1 MENQKILIA
10 MSGGVD
16 SAVTAFLLK
25 KQGFDCIGATMRLWG
40 NERVGDA
47 KAVCDSLGIPFVELD
62 CRDTFAKQVV
72 DPFVET
78 YMAGNTP
85 NPCILCNR
93 YLKFGAL
100 WEAAKSMGIP
110 YLATGHYAR
119 ITEEEGVSRLK
130 KAKDPAKDQ
139 SYVLYNLTR
148 EQLSRVKFP
157 LGDYT
162 KQEVRAIAEA
172 QGFVSAKS
180 GDSQDIC
187 FIPDGDHA
195 AFIRSRVDT
204 VFPAGEFVNRAG
216 EVMGRHKG
224 IIHYTVGQRKG
235 LGLALPEPYYV
246 CEKDAK
252 NNRVVLCTA
261 KELPVEALFVKD
273 FHWMDGNPHTEPVRA
288 TVRTRYHQKE
298 MPATLIPKDH
308 GVEIRFDTPAA
319 VAAPGQSAVAY
330 DGDVVL
336 GGGEISPK

>member
-1 MENQKILIA
+1 MGKGRVLVA

-25 KQGFDCIGATMRLWG
+25 EQGYDCMGVTMSLWG
-40 NERVGDA
+40 SERTADA
-47 KAVCDSLGIPFVELD
+47 KAVCDSLGIPFTVLDRREEFSRFVVE
-62 CRDTFAKQVV
+62 
-72 DPFVET
+72 PFVKT
-78 YMAGNTP
+78 YVEGNTP

-100 WEAAKSMGIP
+100 WDAMEELGAD

-119 ITEEEGVSRLK
+119 IEENRLK

-139 SYVLYNLTR
+139 SYVLYNLTE
-148 EQLSRVKFP
+148 EQLARVIFP

-162 KQEVRAIAEA
+162 KQEIREIAAA
-172 QGFVSAKS
+172 QSFANAKS

-195 AFIRSRVDT
+195 AFIRSRVNT
-204 VFPAGEFVNRAG
+204 EFPPGDFVNRAG

-235 LGLALPEPYYV
+235 LGLALPEPHYV
-246 CEKDAK
+246 CKKDAE

-261 KELPVEALFVKD
+261 GELPVEALFVRD
-273 FHWMDGNPHTEPVRA
+273 FHWIYGSPASPVRA

-298 MPATLIPKDH
+298 MPATLIPLES

-319 VAAPGQSAVAY
+319 VSAPGQSAVAY
-330 DGDVVL
+330 HGDVVL
-336 GGGEISPK
+336 GGGEISC

>member
-1 MENQKILIA
+1 MANNKVLVA

-25 KQGFDCIGATMRLWG
+25 RQGYDCIGVTMRLWG
-40 NERVGDA
+40 NERTEDA
-47 KAVCDSLGIPFVELD
+47 KAICHRLEIPFAVADKREDFNRLVVE
-62 CRDTFAKQVV
+62 
-72 DPFVET
+72 PFVET
-78 YMAGNTP
+78 YLKGSTP

-93 YLKFGAL
+93 HLKFGAL
-100 WEAAKSMGIP
+100 WEVAEEWGADL
-110 YLATGHYAR
+110 LATGHYAR
-119 ITEEEGVSRLK
+119 ITEENGVFRLK

-139 SYVLYNLTR
+139 SYVLYNLTA
-148 EQLSRVKFP
+148 EQLSRVRFP

-162 KQEVRAIAEA
+162 KQEVRAIAEE
-172 QGFVSAKS
+172 QGFQNAKS

-195 AFIRSRVDT
+195 GFIRTRVKED
-204 VFPAGEFVNRAG
+204 FSPGEFVDLTGR
-216 EVMGRHKG
+216 VMGMHKG
-224 IIHYTVGQRKG
+224 IVHYTVGQRKG

-246 CEKDAK
+246 CKKDAES
-252 NNRVVLCTA
+252 NRVVLCTA
-261 KELPVEALFVKD
+261 KELPVDSLLVEE
-273 FHWMDGNPHTEPVRA
+273 FHWIQGTPETSVSA

-298 MPATLIPKDH
+298 MPATLIPREH

-319 VAAPGQSAVAY
+319 VAAPGQSAVVY

>member
-1 MENQKILIA
+1 MENKKILIA

-25 KQGFDCIGATMRLWG
+25 QQGFDCIGATMRLWG

-62 CRDTFAKQVV
+62 YRDAFLKQVV

-93 YLKFGAL
+93 HLKFGAL
-100 WEAAKSMGIP
+100 WDAAEAMGIP

-119 ITEEEGVSRLK
+119 IEDGRLK

-172 QGFVSAKS
+172 QGFISAKS

-195 AFIRSRVDT
+195 AFIRSRVEA
-204 VFPAGEFVNRAG
+204 VFPAGDFVNRAG

-261 KELPVEALFVKD
+261 KELPVEALFVKE
-273 FHWMDGNPHTEPVRA
+273 FHWMDGELHTEPVRA

-330 DGDVVL
+330 DGDAVL

>member
-1 MENQKILIA
+1 MEKGRVLIA

-16 SAVTAFLLK
+16 SAVTAYLLK
-25 KQGFDCIGATMRLWG
+25 QEGYDCIGVTMRLWG
-40 NERVGDA
+40 NERTSDA
-47 KAVCDSLGIPFVELD
+47 KATCDLLGIPFVELD
-62 CRDTFAKQVV
+62 YREEFALFVV
-72 DPFVET
+72 EPFVET
-78 YMAGNTP
+78 YIEGKTP

-100 WEAAKSMGIP
+100 WNALEELGAD

-119 ITEEEGVSRLK
+119 IEENRLK

-139 SYVLYNLTR
+139 SYVLYNLTT
-148 EQLSRVKFP
+148 EQLSRVQFP

-162 KQEVRAIAEA
+162 KEEVRAIAAE
-172 QGFVSAKS
+172 QGFQNAKS

-195 AFIRSRVDT
+195 AFIRSRVEID
-204 VFPAGEFVNRAG
+204 FPAGDFVNRGG

-235 LGLALPEPYYV
+235 LGLALPEPHYV
-246 CEKDAK
+246 CKKDAK

-261 KELPVEALFVKD
+261 GELPVESLFVKD
-273 FHWMDGNPHTEPVRA
+273 FHWIYGTPAEPVRA

-298 MPATLIPKDH
+298 MPATLIPVGN
-308 GVEIRFDTPAA
+308 GVEIRFDTPTA
-319 VAAPGQSAVAY
+319 VSAPGQSAVAY
-330 DGDVVL
+330 AEDTVL
-336 GGGEISPK
+336 GGGEISV

>member
-1 MENQKILIA
+1 MGNKKILIA

-47 KAVCDSLGIPFVELD
+47 KAVCDTLGIPFVELD
-62 CRDTFAKQVV
+62 CRDTFAKRVV

-119 ITEEEGVSRLK
+119 ITEEDGLFRLE

-139 SYVLYNLTR
+139 SYVLYNLTP
-148 EQLSRVKFP
+148 EQLSKVKFP

>member
-1 MENQKILIA
+1 MENKKILIA

-62 CRDTFAKQVV
+62 CRDAFLKQVV

-93 YLKFGAL
+93 HLKFGAL
-100 WEAAKSMGIP
+100 WDAAEAMGIP

-119 ITEEEGVSRLK
+119 IEDGRLK

-162 KQEVRAIAEA
+162 KQEVRAIAEQ
-172 QGFVSAKS
+172 QGFISAKS

-204 VFPAGEFVNRAG
+204 VFPAGDFVNRAG

-261 KELPVEALFVKD
+261 KELPVEALFVKE
-273 FHWMDGNPHTEPVRA
+273 FHWMDGELHTEPVRA

-330 DGDVVL
+330 DGDAVL